1 MNIFILANA
10 EDVLINNPDYF
21 SPSNFILDFIR
32 TIGWA
37 LVKMLRFLCS
47 GVEELFEIC
56 YEMISITE
64 NPLIT
69 DYVDEF
75 RPLIVAALAIS
86 LIVLGITLMFSEKRP
101 PILKNIFLGLMVIFG
116 TTTFVSYLNE
126 TIYLAHQELVTTT
139 SITDATI
146 SSNIIDLFYMDEE
159 GFAFESASQF
169 NNLDSDAINY
179 LDPAEHATKKSDVSS
194 LGKEVFDTKIL
205 INEKGNVKT
214 DNMGTKGWFDIFDPP
229 YYYRYKIHFFQ
240 IYLLLLANIFV
251 LVFASYKTFM
261 IITELVITRI
271 LGTIFSMEITSGQK
285 TKKII
290 DNFFNCYF
298 ALFFL
303 LVSFKLYSIYQ
314 MYINTQ
320 NYNGIVRVFLMLF
333 ASFAVLDGP
342 NLVEKLFGIDIG
354 FGSGIQK
361 VASALYTSRLLSES
375 VKGAGRNIAGM
386 AGAFSSFGQGPASGI
401 HFNHSSGNPNT
412 NRSGETE
419 QPQIGSSKND
429 GPRRLDEP
437 GTTGPY
443 TPPPISPSGSGSSGA
458 IPDGHATGGF
468 LPYQDPQHQG
478 QVNDSDSHNMFA
490 QETQEPV
497 TSHSQPLDQNVA
509 DTENATRGN
518 FTEGSDFQTQPDVTT
533 GINPSDST
541 SGITQDSH
549 SGDYLGQPQSSA
561 AMNPMDGSSPYTAQP
576 ETIGSTGANI
586 SGSHTASSVQAGMV
600 SQERPS
606 QQHTSQPSVS
616 AEALHSNDGSLNGIS
631 EPRSISAGQEVRPSP
646 QHTSQPSGVGTIP
659 SHEGNLSG
667 VSEPRASGSS
677 PEPQHTLQPSPALGN
692 IPSHEG
698 SLSGVSEPHVTGTDQ
713 GIPPSPQPSP
723 AVGIIPSH
731 EGDLNGVIEPSTS
744 GSSIDPVE
752 SGRPPIPSTGHTPG
766 HEETLGE
773 INGPANLNGSLSLGQ
788 EIPQETS
795 APFAVSDASS
805 QQQTG
810 ASGVNPSLASDS
822 SSDLHM
828 ANPPAASGKGTN
840 IPAGMPSASVD
851 MVDMTP
857 EQSKQSL
864 MDQKWGASDLA
875 PNIIPSSLKTD
886 GNPERNATITNP
898 TAPMTQPNVPVN
910 TPVLK
915 HSHTESNPSSG
926 SSQISPATE
935 KKPDR
940 LSKKRKRKE

>member
-116 TTTFVSYLNE
+116 ATTFVSYLNE

-386 AGAFSSFGQGPASGI
+386 AGAFSSFGQGSASGI

-497 TSHSQPLDQNVA
+497 TSHGQPLDQNVT

-518 FTEGSDFQTQPDVTT
+518 FTEGSDFQTQPNVAT

-541 SGITQDSH
+541 SGITQDSQ
-549 SGDYLGQPQSSA
+549 SGDYLGQSQSGA
-561 AMNPMDGSSPYTAQP
+561 AMNPTDGSSHYTTQP
-576 ETIGSTGANI
+576 EAIGSTGANI
-586 SGSHTASSVQAGMV
+586 SDPHPAASVQAGIT

-631 EPRSISAGQEVRPSP
+631 EPRSTDAGQEAHPSP

-659 SHEGNLSG
+659 SHEGSLSG
-667 VSEPRASGSS
+667 VSEPRVSASSR
-677 PEPQHTLQPSPALGN
+677 EPQHALQPSPTAGN

-698 SLSGVSEPHVTGTDQ
+698 SLSGVSGPHVTGAGQ
-713 GIPPSPQPSP
+713 GIQPAP

-752 SGRPPIPSTGHTPG
+752 GGRPPIPPTGHTPG
-766 HEETLGE
+766 HEETLGR
-773 INGPANLNGSLSLGQ
+773 INEPSSLNGSLSLGQ

-795 APFAVSDASS
+795 APFAVSDASG
-805 QQQTG
+805 QQQAG
-810 ASGVNPSLASDS
+810 ASGVNQPLASDS
-822 SSDLHM
+822 SSGLHM
-828 ANPPAASGKGTN
+828 TDPPAASGKGTN
-840 IPAGMPSASVD
+840 IPVGMPAASVD
-851 MVDMTP
+851 MADMIP

-864 MDQKWGASDLA
+864 MDQKWGASDVA
-875 PNIIPSSLKTD
+875 PNIVPSSLKTD
-886 GNPERNATITNP
+886 GNPERNAAITNP
-898 TAPMTQPNVPVN
+898 TAPVAQPNVPVD

-915 HSHTESNPSSG
+915 HSYTESNPPSG
-926 SSQISPATE
+926 SSQISPTTE
-935 KKPDR
+935 KKPGR

>member
-116 TTTFVSYLNE
+116 ATTFVSYLNE

-159 GFAFESASQF
+159 GFAFESASQY

-386 AGAFSSFGQGPASGI
+386 AGAFSPFGQGPASGI

-458 IPDGHATGGF
+458 IPDGHAAGGF

-497 TSHSQPLDQNVA
+497 TSHGQPLDQNVA
-509 DTENATRGN
+509 
-518 FTEGSDFQTQPDVTT
+518 T

-541 SGITQDSH
+541 SGITQDSQ
-549 SGDYLGQPQSSA
+549 SGDYLGQPQSDA
-561 AMNPMDGSSPYTAQP
+561 AMNPMDGSSHYTAQP
-576 ETIGSTGANI
+576 EIIGSTGANI
-586 SGSHTASSVQAGMV
+586 SDSHPESSVQAGMT

-631 EPRSISAGQEVRPSP
+631 EPHSTGAGQEAHPSP

-659 SHEGNLSG
+659 SHEGSLSG
-667 VSEPRASGSS
+667 VSEPRVSESS
-677 PEPQHTLQPSPALGN
+677 REPQHALQPSPTAGN

-713 GIPPSPQPSP
+713 EIPPSPQPSP

-752 SGRPPIPSTGHTPG
+752 SGRPPISSTGHTPS
-766 HEETLGE
+766 HEETLGG
-773 INGPANLNGSLSLGQ
+773 INEPSSLNGSLSLGQ

-805 QQQTG
+805 QQQAG
-810 ASGVNPSLASDS
+810 ASGVNQPLASDS
-822 SSDLHM
+822 SSGLRM

-851 MVDMTP
+851 MADMTP

-864 MDQKWGASDLA
+864 MDQKWGASDIA

-886 GNPERNATITNP
+886 GNPERNAAITNP
-898 TAPMTQPNVPVN
+898 TAPVAQPNVPVD

-915 HSHTESNPSSG
+915 HSYTESNPSSD

-935 KKPDR
+935 KKPGR

>member
-116 TTTFVSYLNE
+116 ATTFVSYLNE

-437 GTTGPY
+437 GATGPY

-458 IPDGHATGGF
+458 IPDGHAAGGF

-497 TSHSQPLDQNVA
+497 TLHGQPLDQNVA
-509 DTENATRGN
+509 DTENATHGN
-518 FTEGSDFQTQPDVTT
+518 FTEGSDFQTQPDVAT

-541 SGITQDSH
+541 SGITQDSQ
-549 SGDYLGQPQSSA
+549 SGDYLGQPQSGA

-576 ETIGSTGANI
+576 EAIGSTGANI
-586 SGSHTASSVQAGMV
+586 LGSHTASSAQAGMA

-631 EPRSISAGQEVRPSP
+631 EPRSTGAGQEAHPSP
-646 QHTSQPSGVGTIP
+646 QHTSQPSPT
-659 SHEGNLSG
+659 
-667 VSEPRASGSS
+667 A
-677 PEPQHTLQPSPALGN
+677 GN

-698 SLSGVSEPHVTGTDQ
+698 SLSGVSEPHVTGADQ
-713 GIPPSPQPSP
+713 GIQPSP
-723 AVGIIPSH
+723 TVGIIPSH
-731 EGDLNGVIEPSTS
+731 EGDLNGVIKPSTS

-752 SGRPPIPSTGHTPG
+752 GGRPPIPPTGHTPS
-766 HEETLGE
+766 HEETLGR
-773 INGPANLNGSLSLGQ
+773 INEPSSLNGSLSLGQ

-805 QQQTG
+805 QQKAG
-810 ASGVNPSLASDS
+810 ASGVNQPLTSDS
-822 SSDLHM
+822 SSGLHM
-828 ANPPAASGKGTN
+828 ADLPAASGKGTN
-840 IPAGMPSASVD
+840 IPAGTPSASVD
-851 MVDMTP
+851 MADMIP
-857 EQSKQSL
+857 EQNKQSL
-864 MDQKWGASDLA
+864 MDQKWEASDVA

-886 GNPERNATITNP
+886 GNPERNAAITNP
-898 TAPMTQPNVPVN
+898 TAPVAQPNVPVD

-915 HSHTESNPSSG
+915 HSYTESNPPSG
-926 SSQISPATE
+926 SSQISSTTE
-935 KKPDR
+935 KKPSR